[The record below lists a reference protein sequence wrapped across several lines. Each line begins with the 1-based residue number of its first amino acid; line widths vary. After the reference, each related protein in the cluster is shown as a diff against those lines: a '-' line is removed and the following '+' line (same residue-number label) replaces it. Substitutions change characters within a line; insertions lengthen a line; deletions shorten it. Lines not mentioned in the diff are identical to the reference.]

1 MTRDLH
7 THTLYSDG
15 KNTPEEMILAAIERG
30 LDEIGISDHVYTFFD
45 ESYCMRARE
54 VEAYKAEIAALKQKY
69 KDRITVR
76 CGVEYDLY
84 STASTE
90 GFDYAIGS
98 LHYLKCRE
106 TYYPIDCS
114 KEGFVTLAREGFGGD
129 YYALA
134 EAYFSLVSAYA
145 ERKDISIVGH
155 FDLIAKYNEG
165 GVLFDENDHR
175 YLAAAKGAADK
186 LAAAGKIFEINTG
199 AIARGYRTVPYPAPA
214 IYDHLRQKGAA
225 FLLSSDAHNTGNIA
239 FAFDK
244 YKSLTER

>member
-45 ESYCMRARE
+45 HSYCMRKE
-54 VEAYKAEIAALKQKY
+54 EIESYKAEIAALKEKY
-69 KDRITVR
+69 EGRISVK

-90 GFDYAIGS
+90 GFNYAIGS
-98 LHYLKCRE
+98 LHYLKCGE

-114 KEGFVTLAREGFGGD
+114 KEGFLTLAREGFKGD

-134 EAYFSLVSAYA
+134 EAYFSLMSAYA
-145 ERKDISIVGH
+145 QREDIDIIGH

-165 GVLFDENDHR
+165 NALFDETHPR
-175 YLAAAKGAADK
+175 YLAAAKAAADA
-186 LAAAGKIFEINTG
+186 LLAAGKTFEINTG
-199 AIARGYRTVPYPAPA
+199 AIARGYRTAPYPAPA
-214 IYDHLRQKGAA
+214 IFAYLREKGAK
-225 FLLSSDAHNTGNIA
+225 FILSSDAHSPENIA
-239 FAFDK
+239 FKF
-244 YKSLTER
+244 SLYAD